1 MSAIKYYS
9 TNDKSEQVNF
19 EKALMNGLASN
30 YGLYMIARRD
40 IPHISPETIASMKG
54 MDYPQIDVQVDRVK
68 AALMDFPGFAKIRQ
82 IAVVPD
88 TWSPD
93 NGLMTPTLKLRRSR
107 ILEKYQEQT
116 EKLYAGH

>member
-1 MSAIKYYS
+1 MGAPSS
-9 TNDKSEQVNF
+9 GLPQSEVLTSNPPRASQLDGVSQHTHG
-19 EKALMNGLASN
+19 ALDTRYPTVPLLQPLLVLEVHCLA
-30 YGLYMIARRD
+30 
-40 IPHISPETIASMKG
+40 T
-54 MDYPQIDVQVDRVK
+54 
-68 AALMDFPGFAKIRQ
+68 GFAKIRQ